1 MKRLFLLCAA
11 AFAVVSCA
19 RDEALLPDSGTE
31 TVYSIEARLGQATR
45 VALDGTKPEWTLE
58 DTLAVYTGSGYS
70 WHHFKPREGAP
81 LGCFFGF
88 QEPRSIPGATFNMAT
103 VGALN
108 PMFDS
113 KYGVDALWQTVPNVQ
128 AYVADSLAPKVFP
141 MVGRWK
147 ASDKGVLFKPMAAML
162 VVPVY
167 TPAQTGLRSVEVNA
181 AGYPISGLFG
191 LTTYK
196 TLPEGYADP
205 AVRENG
211 DDYFINYQECT
222 WVRVE
227 GDIAAGTSAS
237 DAVEVRCVVLPTDFS
252 KGFTVKVTDA
262 DGNSMTRLMNPSD
275 EPMRLNPGQ
284 LQRTAPIEYVQKAPD
299 YRVRTYTDLS
309 EAQLKSGQTLAAD
322 VEYRWWLERDVTND
336 WGEVRRTIVTEQKL
350 FTSKDGKYIDLTKPL
365 FLPYLKPE
373 DGERIY
379 FMVSAT
385 ESNGATCTRCVA
397 YDYIAQPAEYEEDAF
412 ALKANIEDGWL
423 RVTIIDP
430 DNKFVYNANGISTCM
445 LFGLND
451 NWEFPDY
458 AAGGGLTEN
467 ETWDAQNKVW
477 SVRLA
482 GLSNPP
488 MRGMTLKIACGV
500 DNDGVPTAVSS
511 YVQITENGAEIL
523 PVAFKAAVLSFDPNT
538 LRLQFSEL
546 PSDFPADP
554 LTGLYLHVP
563 SFDEG
568 WNKPGTDKLLTPGE
582 LSGTWDPITHELT
595 LSVVS
600 MQKTW
605 GVGIRNGGTIEFGYD
620 PDASNTPQRLSNP
633 VSFTAM

>member
-19 RDEALLPDSGTE
+19 RDEALVPDSGTE

-128 AYVADSLAPKVFP
+128 AYVADGLAPKVFP

-167 TPAQTGLRSVEVNA
+167 APAQTGLRSVEVNA

-227 GDIAAGTSAS
+227 GDIAA
-237 DAVEVRCVVLPTDFS
+237 
-252 KGFTVKVTDA
+252 
-262 DGNSMTRLMNPSD
+262 
-275 EPMRLNPGQ
+275 
-284 LQRTAPIEYVQKAPD
+284 
-299 YRVRTYTDLS
+299 
-309 EAQLKSGQTLAAD
+309 
-322 VEYRWWLERDVTND
+322 
-336 WGEVRRTIVTEQKL
+336 
-350 FTSKDGKYIDLTKPL
+350 
-365 FLPYLKPE
+365 
-373 DGERIY
+373 
-379 FMVSAT
+379 
-385 ESNGATCTRCVA
+385 
-397 YDYIAQPAEYEEDAF
+397 
-412 ALKANIEDGWL
+412 
-423 RVTIIDP
+423 
-430 DNKFVYNANGISTCM
+430 
-445 LFGLND
+445 
-451 NWEFPDY
+451 
-458 AAGGGLTEN
+458 
-467 ETWDAQNKVW
+467 
-477 SVRLA
+477 
-482 GLSNPP
+482 
-488 MRGMTLKIACGV
+488 
-500 DNDGVPTAVSS
+500 
-511 YVQITENGAEIL
+511 
-523 PVAFKAAVLSFDPNT
+523 
-538 LRLQFSEL
+538 
-546 PSDFPADP
+546 
-554 LTGLYLHVP
+554 
-563 SFDEG
+563 
-568 WNKPGTDKLLTPGE
+568 
-582 LSGTWDPITHELT
+582 T
-595 LSVVS
+595 LS
-600 MQKTW
+600 
-605 GVGIRNGGTIEFGYD
+605 
-620 PDASNTPQRLSNP
+620 
-633 VSFTAM
+633 TAGPRWSA